1 MESPMKRATCSVL
14 LLILFVAGCQTI
26 TPEERRAI
34 DGRTCSSYG
43 FKRGTDA
50 FARCLLDLE
59 LDRRATSRAQFDDT
73 RFNSPPLII
82 YGGRHYRW

>member
-1 MESPMKRATCSVL
+1 MKRATCSVL

-50 FARCLLDLE
+50 FSRCLLDL
-59 LDRRATSRAQFDDT
+59 
-73 RFNSPPLII
+73 
-82 YGGRHYRW
+82 